1 MLLAVPFGWLAGR
14 RCEGK
19 RRGGV
24 GGIEGI
30 GGRKLVVG
38 LAGLGS
44 LTGSVWW
51 GFVGEF
57 FISVYFASVD

>member
-1 MLLAVPFGWLAGR
+1 MPFGWLAGR

-19 RRGGV
+19 GRGGV
-24 GGIEGI
+24 GGI

-38 LAGLGS
+38 LAGLGG

-57 FISVYFASVD
+57 FISVYFASVDW